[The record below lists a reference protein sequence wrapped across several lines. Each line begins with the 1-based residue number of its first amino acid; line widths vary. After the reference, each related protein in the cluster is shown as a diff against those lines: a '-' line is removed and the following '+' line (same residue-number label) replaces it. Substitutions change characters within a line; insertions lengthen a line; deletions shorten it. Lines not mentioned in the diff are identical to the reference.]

1 MVLLEHIAG
10 AEDIDP
16 MLNAFLEV
24 LKIQVL
30 TFLYFVELSPT
41 CVYEYGGLLYYN
53 MSSWNLMHLE

>member
-24 LKIQVL
+24 LKVQGL
-30 TFLYFVELSPT
+30 TFLYLIGSSPT
-41 CVYEYGGLLYYN
+41 CAYEHGGLLY
-53 MSSWNLMHLE
+53 